1 MNRVLS
7 LLRAGESP
15 SIKSNFLEL
24 KILNH
29 VSKAVHHSEIN
40 VGIAFV
46 ADTANEI
53 KVPKNHPIRQ
63 HTILYALKLVEKKNL
78 ITVLR
83 RPILSSIIG
92 QISNSIS
99 NKLRA
104 SGIIVEGNSKIICA
118 GNQDPTTCTISSSED
133 QVLRKSAA
141 QDLSH
146 NTFINISQFSFLKTI
161 QCCTLAEKISVPTSS
176 RPGCSTL
183 SCCS

>member
-53 KVPKNHPIRQ
+53 KVPKNHQ

-83 RPILSSIIG
+83 RPIHSSIIG

-133 QVLRKSAA
+133 QVLENRLPRTSATIL
-141 QDLSH
+141 LS
-146 NTFINISQFSFLKTI
+146 
-161 QCCTLAEKISVPTSS
+161 TSANLVS
-176 RPGCSTL
+176 
-183 SCCS
+183 